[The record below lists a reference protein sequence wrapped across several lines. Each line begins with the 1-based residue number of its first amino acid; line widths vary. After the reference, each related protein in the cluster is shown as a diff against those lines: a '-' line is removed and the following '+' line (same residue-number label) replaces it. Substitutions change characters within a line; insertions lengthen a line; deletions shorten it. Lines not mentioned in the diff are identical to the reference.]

1 LTEFTHFS
9 GAVVDLDAA
18 SSSQVVVSPA
28 VTLRVRPLSVNAQE
42 QLESLATVRGL
53 VEQYLAGDELAIPAL
68 PEVAVRVVR
77 SGTKNSGNAH
87 ILAEI
92 IHADCA
98 LTDYVLRI
106 ASSAAKRP
114 ALPIT
119 SLQHAIAWLGLDD
132 VANIAFTLALQGKML
147 HVEGQ
152 HRKAR
157 RLWRHSLASA
167 LWARQLAHIL
177 ARETGLCY
185 LSGLLHN
192 IGKAVTLGAVHD
204 VSQRAGL
211 ALAGSEY
218 DSLID
223 IFNRDVGRRVVS
235 AWALPPPVPT
245 IVARWDSYTSA
256 GAVRWES
263 NVVNVAHKLADY
275 TLHEPCMLTRELL
288 VMDQGY
294 RDLGLSAQDAEP
306 LFDSSVAI
314 NAELDRYLS
323 P

>member
-1 LTEFTHFS
+1 
-9 GAVVDLDAA
+9 V
-18 SSSQVVVSPA
+18 P
-28 VTLRVRPLSVNAQE
+28 PLSVNAQE
-42 QLESLATVRGL
+42 QLESLGVMRGL
-53 VEQYLAGDELAIPAL
+53 VEHYVSGSELVIPAL
-68 PEVAVRVVR
+68 PDVAVRVVR
-77 SGTKNSGNAH
+77 SATKNSGSAH
-87 ILAEI
+87 RLAEI

-98 LTDYVLRI
+98 LTEYVLRI

-147 HVEGQ
+147 HVDGQ

-167 LWARQLAHIL
+167 LWARQLAHTL
-177 ARETGLCY
+177 GRETGLCY
-185 LSGLLHN
+185 LSGLLHD
-192 IGKAVTLGAVHD
+192 IGKVITLGAVHD
-204 VSQRAGL
+204 VAQRAGV

-218 DSLID
+218 DALID
-223 IFNRDVGRRVVS
+223 IFQRDVGARVIL
-235 AWALPPPVPT
+235 AWALPPPVPAV
-245 IVARWDSYTSA
+245 VARWDSYVSA

-314 NAELDRYLS
+314 NGELDRYLS

>member
-1 LTEFTHFS
+1 VRHLSAGTQEE
-9 GAVVDLDAA
+9 LD
-18 SSSQVVVSPA
+18 SFDV
-28 VTLRVRPLSVNAQE
+28 
-42 QLESLATVRGL
+42 VRGL
-53 VEQYLAGDELAIPAL
+53 LEGSLARNELAIPSL
-68 PEVAVRVVR
+68 PEVAVRVVG

-87 ILAEI
+87 LLADI
-92 IHADCA
+92 IQSDAA
-98 LTDYVLRI
+98 LTEYVLRI

-132 VANIAFTLALQGKML
+132 VANIAFTLALQVRML

-167 LWARQLAHIL
+167 LWARQLAHL
-177 ARETGLCY
+177 LVRETGLCY
-185 LSGLLHN
+185 LCGLLHN
-192 IGKAVTLGAVHD
+192 IGRAVTLGAVHD
-204 VSQRAGL
+204 VAQRAGL
-211 ALAGSEY
+211 ELAGN
-218 DSLID
+218 DFDGLIE
-223 IFNRDVGRRVVS
+223 IFSREVGERVVS
-235 AWALPPPVPT
+235 AWALPPPVLS
-245 IVARWDSYTSA
+245 VVSRWDDYASA

-263 NVVNVAHKLADY
+263 NVVNVAHKLADF

-288 VMDQGY
+288 LMDRGFK
-294 RDLGLSAQDAEP
+294 DLGLSAQDAEP
-306 LFDSSVAI
+306 LFDSTVAI

>member
-1 LTEFTHFS
+1 MH
-9 GAVVDLDAA
+9 LDTALP
-18 SSSQVVVSPA
+18 SQVAVSPA
-28 VTLRVRPLSVNAQE
+28 VTYSVRQLSVNTRE
-42 QLESLATVRGL
+42 ELDSLGMVQGL
-53 VEQYLAGDELAIPAL
+53 VERCLANDELAIPSL

-77 SGTKNSGNAH
+77 GGTKNSGSAH
-87 ILAEI
+87 ILAGI
-92 IHADCA
+92 IHTDSA
-98 LTDYVLRI
+98 LTEYVLRI

-119 SLQHAIAWLGLDD
+119 SLQHAIAWLGLDE

-167 LWARQLAHIL
+167 LWARQLAHTL

-185 LSGLLHN
+185 LCGLLHN
-192 IGKAVTLGAVHD
+192 IGSAVTLGVVHD
-204 VSQRAGL
+204 VAQRAGL
-211 ALAGSEY
+211 TLAGNEY
-218 DSLID
+218 GSLIE
-223 IFNRDVGRRVVS
+223 IFNREVGERVIA

-245 IVARWDSYTSA
+245 VVARWDSYASA

-263 NVVNVAHKLADY
+263 NVVNVAHKLADF
-275 TLHEPCMLTRELL
+275 TLHEPAMLTRELL
-288 VMDQGY
+288 VRDQGY

-306 LFDSSVAI
+306 LFDSTAAI
-314 NAELDRYLS
+314 DTELDRYLS

>member
-1 LTEFTHFS
+1 
-9 GAVVDLDAA
+9 
-18 SSSQVVVSPA
+18 
-28 VTLRVRPLSVNAQE
+28 
-42 QLESLATVRGL
+42 VRGL
-53 VEQYLAGDELAIPAL
+53 VEQYVSGNQMVIPTL
-68 PEVAVRVVR
+68 PDVAVRVVR
-77 SGTKNSGNAH
+77 STTKNSGSAH
-87 ILAEI
+87 TLAEI
-92 IHADCA
+92 IHADRA
-98 LTDYVLRI
+98 LTEYVLRI

-147 HVEGQ
+147 HVDGQ

-167 LWARQLAHIL
+167 LWARQLADTL

-204 VSQRAGL
+204 VAQRAGL

-218 DSLID
+218 DLLID
-223 IFNRDVGRRVVS
+223 IFNRDVGKRVVS
-235 AWALPPPVPT
+235 AWALPPPVPAV
-245 IVARWDSYTSA
+245 VARWDSYASA
-256 GAVRWES
+256 GVVRWES

-275 TLHEPCMLTRELL
+275 TLHEPSMLTRELL
-288 VMDQGY
+288 AMDQGY
-294 RDLGLSAQDAEP
+294 RDLGLSAQDAES
-306 LFDSSVAI
+306 LFDSSAAI